1 MATHTH
7 TPAVTR
13 RYLLFDQIGGLKKG
27 EAVEVIDLHPISS
40 YVSTRLGERWITTHE
55 MSYFEPEP
63 TN

>member
-27 EAVEVIDLHPISS
+27 EPVEVIDLNRWTS
-40 YVSTRLGERWITTHE
+40 YVSTRIGERWIATCE
-55 MSYFEPEP
+55 MSYFEPEQ